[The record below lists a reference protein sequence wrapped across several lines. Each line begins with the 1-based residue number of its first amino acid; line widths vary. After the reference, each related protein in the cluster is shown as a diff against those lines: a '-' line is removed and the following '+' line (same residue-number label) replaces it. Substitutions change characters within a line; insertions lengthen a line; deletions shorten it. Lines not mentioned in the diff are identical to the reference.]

1 MDVLTLILRTVRQQ
15 IEATG
20 VPPDAL
26 QDALS
31 EAERLS
37 RSSLGGA
44 MHHISRMPNL
54 AAKSRII
61 DLAAQGLSTSEVSE
75 RLGVSPQWVR
85 RVYRQLRGDS

>member
-1 MDVLTLILRTVRQQ
+1 MDALSLILRLVRQQ

-20 VPPDAL
+20 VPPDRL

-37 RSSLGGA
+37 RSSLGGS
-44 MHHISRMPNL
+44 MHHISRAPSV
-54 AAKSRII
+54 AAKARII
-61 DLAAQGLSTSEVSE
+61 DLATQGLSATQVSE

-85 RVYRQLRGDS
+85 RVYRQLRG

>member
-1 MDVLTLILRTVRQQ
+1 MDALTLILRTVRQQ

-20 VPPDAL
+20 VPPDRL

-44 MHHISRMPNL
+44 MHHISRVPNV
-54 AAKSRII
+54 AAKARII
-61 DLAAQGLSTSEVSE
+61 DLLAGGISPPTVSE
-75 RLGVSPQWVR
+75 RLGVSESY
-85 RVYRQLRGDS
+85 VYRVLRTLRR

>member
-1 MDVLTLILRTVRQQ
+1 MDALTLILRMVRQQ

-20 VPPDAL
+20 VPPDSL

-44 MHHISRMPNL
+44 AHHISRAPSM
-54 AAKSRII
+54 AAKARII
-61 DLAAQGLSTSEVSE
+61 DLAAQGLSAAQVSE
-75 RLGVSPQWVR
+75 RLGISDRYVR
-85 RVYRQLRGDS
+85 KVWQHLRR

>member
-1 MDVLTLILRTVRQQ
+1 MDALTLILRMVRQQ

-20 VPPDAL
+20 VPPDSL
-26 QDALS
+26 QAALS

-44 MHHISRMPNL
+44 AHHISRVPNV
-54 AAKSRII
+54 AAKARII
-61 DLAAQGLSTSEVSE
+61 DLAGQGLSATQVSE

-85 RVYRQLRGDS
+85 RVYRQIRG

>member
-54 AAKSRII
+54 AAKARII
-61 DLAAQGLSTSEVSE
+61 DLAAQGLTTSQVSE
-75 RLGVSPQWVR
+75 RLGVSDRYVR
-85 RVYRQLRGDS
+85 KVWRQMRL

>member
-20 VPPDAL
+20 VPPDQL

-37 RSSLGGA
+37 RSRWGGA
-44 MHHISRMPNL
+44 MHHISRMPY
-54 AAKSRII
+54 AKARII
-61 DLAAQGLSTSEVSE
+61 DLASQGLTTSEVSE
-75 RLGVSPQWVR
+75 RLGVSDRYVR
-85 RVYRQLRGDS
+85 KVWRQIRL

>member
-20 VPPDAL
+20 VPPDQL

-44 MHHISRMPNL
+44 MHHISRAPNV
-54 AAKSRII
+54 AAKARII